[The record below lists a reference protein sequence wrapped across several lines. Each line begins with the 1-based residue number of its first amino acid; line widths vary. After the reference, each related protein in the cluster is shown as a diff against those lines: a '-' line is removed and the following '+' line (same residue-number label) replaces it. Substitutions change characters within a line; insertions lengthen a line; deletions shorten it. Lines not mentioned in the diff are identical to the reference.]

1 MFTVY
6 NRLGVHVV
14 TIFLLLKCHSVG
26 SEHSF
31 DDITCI
37 PVFSGPNI
45 PYLVFVVIA

>member
-1 MFTVY
+1 MY
-6 NRLGVHVV
+6 DRLDVHVV
-14 TIFLLLKCHSVG
+14 TIFLLLKCHSRG

-37 PVFSGPNI
+37 SVFSGPNI